1 MNMNI
6 YTEEKDELLYELI
19 LKLPTEDI
27 MKKIKDME
35 MTKDAL
41 LFLLQNLITKLKQ
54 KNEESYEYH
63 EYKYSDYE
71 NENMW
76 DRNLEK
82 MYHNQKIFVRNLS
95 FNTREERLIEFF
107 SQYGEVK
114 FAYIKYDKPKYSHQT
129 YRSKGF
135 GFVIFSNQ
143 ESAEKALQE
152 TEKIFDGRTIQCF
165 LASKYVDI
173 NSRPPNRRNK
183 V

>member
-1 MNMNI
+1 MFKKFEMEN
-6 YTEEKDELLYELI
+6 ELLYELI

-27 MKKIKDME
+27 MKNIKDME
-35 MTKDAL
+35 LTKDTL
-41 LFLLQNLITKLKQ
+41 LFLVQNLITKLKT
-54 KNEESYEYH
+54 KNEESYQYPEYYH
-63 EYKYSDYE
+63 YQ

-76 DRNLEK
+76 DQNENNVEK

-95 FNTREERLIEFF
+95 FHTREERLVEFF

-114 FAYIKYDKPKYSHQT
+114 FAYIKYDKPKHSHQT

-143 ESAEKALQE
+143 ESAEKALEE
-152 TEKIFDGRTIQCF
+152 TEKIIDGRTIQCF

-173 NSRPPNRRNK
+173 NSRPPNRKNK